1 MTNGS
6 LLQKFQDFFKELLNF
21 KWIDDG
27 FTLPLL
33 ALVALILI
41 ILFVLIRIV
50 SRRRTIK
57 VKLITPKLPE
67 KASLIPK
74 ETLNGLI
81 ALYNSTTGAL
91 QVLVSLQ
98 DRKTIGSQM
107 FEQLTV
113 GYKAQLSKI
122 EQKFLDEIES
132 AERAR
137 LQKVYDKSLKP
148 ATTTDAT
155 STAFPYLDLIPSVG
169 ETLVSSSR
177 PSGVPPSTSP
187 SSSPSAPPSGS
198 PSAPSDGLPFASPP
212 APPPTPS
219 HGSGGPPKG
228 PPKGPPP
235 PAPPSERKRKK
246 A

>member
-1 MTNGS
+1 M
-6 LLQKFQDFFKELLNF
+6 LQKFQDFFNKLFNF

-33 ALVALILI
+33 VLIALILI
-41 ILFVLIRIV
+41 ILFVLIRFV
-50 SRRRTIK
+50 TRRKTIK

-74 ETLNGLI
+74 EILNGLI

-98 DRKTIGSQM
+98 DRNTIGSHM
-107 FEQLTV
+107 FEQLSV

-137 LQKVYDKSLKP
+137 LQKVYDKSLKH
-148 ATTTDAT
+148 TTPTADA

-169 ETLVSSSR
+169 ETLVSSSG
-177 PSGVPPSTSP
+177 PSGVPPSTPP

-198 PSAPSDGLPFASPP
+198 PPAPSDGLPFASPP
-212 APPPTPS
+212 APPTTPS
-219 HGSGGPPKG
+219 RGGSGGPPKG

-246 A
+246 S